1 MARRK
6 KVTAKK
12 STTKRRR
19 RMGAISGDTKSLLM
33 QTLGGVAGAVVGS
46 YVGKMASDFAKK
58 QIEDSEKAEQYAP
71 YIEGGLQ
78 VAIGFF
84 LPKLIKQQSPLI
96 KGVQMGMM
104 INGGVTI
111 VKATGALDSLATTGA
126 IPSNYN
132 TPMVAGVDA
141 YGNLT
146 DARSMTPPMVAGMRN
161 RAMGIAAH
169 A

>member
-12 STTKRRR
+12 TTTKRRR
-19 RMGAISGDTKSLLM
+19 RMGAISGDAKSLLM

-46 YVGKMASDFAKK
+46 YAGKMISDMVAKNM
-58 QIEDSEKAEQYAP
+58 ENSEKYTP
-71 YIEGGLQ
+71 YIEGGVQ

-126 IPSNYN
+126 IPSGYN
-132 TPMVAGVDA
+132 TPMVAGVDS
-141 YGNLT
+141 YGNLS
-146 DARSMTPPMVAGMRN
+146 DARSMNTPMVAGIRN

>member
-12 STTKRRR
+12 TTTKRRR

-46 YVGKMASDFAKK
+46 YVGKAVSDMVAKNM
-58 QIEDSEKAEQYAP
+58 ENSEKYTP
-71 YIEGGLQ
+71 YIEGGVQ

-84 LPKLIKQQSPLI
+84 LPKLVKQQSPLI

-104 INGGVTI
+104 INGGVTVI
-111 VKATGALDSLATTGA
+111 KATGALDALGQ
-126 IPSNYN
+126 IPSAYN